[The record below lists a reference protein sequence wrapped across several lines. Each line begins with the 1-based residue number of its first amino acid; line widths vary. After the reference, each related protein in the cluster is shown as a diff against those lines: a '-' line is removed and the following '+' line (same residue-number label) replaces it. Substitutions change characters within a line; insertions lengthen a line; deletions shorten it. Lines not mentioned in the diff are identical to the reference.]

1 MPSGQRKRDR
11 ARGPACS
18 RPTSRRVA
26 RRRERPGGN
35 GLITV
40 DDPVHIAKQ
49 LKRSGPLNV
58 ADIDVLAEA
67 LRTALPPAS

>member
-1 MPSGQRKRDR
+1 M
-11 ARGPACS
+11 
-18 RPTSRRVA
+18 
-26 RRRERPGGN
+26 RREWLHYGRACD

-58 ADIDVLAEA
+58 ADIDGLAEV